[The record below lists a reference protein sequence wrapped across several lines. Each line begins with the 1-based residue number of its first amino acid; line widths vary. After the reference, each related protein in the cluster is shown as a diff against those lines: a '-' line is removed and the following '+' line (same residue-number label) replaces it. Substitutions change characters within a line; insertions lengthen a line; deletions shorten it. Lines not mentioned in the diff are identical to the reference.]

1 MAQKIAGAPFHQT
14 VFRPR
19 VWSTRRFGSSMSKDG
34 SGCLPRIGKRA
45 PAFTASFI
53 EDRHVVEGPGHV
65 RVVRTE
71 RFFLDRQRALV
82 QPLRLAVLPLPP
94 IHDGQIVKS
103 LAHLSVARAQRFF
116 SDRQC
121 ALKSASA
128 STYLP

>member
-19 VWSTRRFGSSMSKDG
+19 VWSTRRFGSSMRKDG

-53 EDRHVVEGPGHV
+53 EDRHVVESPAHV
-65 RVVRTE
+65 GVVRTE

-82 QPLRLAVLPLPP
+82 QPLSLAVLALPP
-94 IHDGQIVKS
+94 IKICQIVES
-103 LAHLSVARAQRFF
+103 LAHVEVVRTERFLPGRARARVEFL
-116 SDRQC
+116 R
-121 ALKSASA
+121 
-128 STYLP
+128 